1 MGNAEYRPYILYI
14 VVIRGD
20 AHEAQDADVFHGL
33 GHFAHSREVFHF
45 HAEFAFF
52 AGHIDLQENILYFA
66 DLAGFLIH
74 SFEQVFGIDRVDEV
88 EVFDGML
95 GLIGLQMTD

>member
-1 MGNAEYRPYILYI
+1 MPNLISSRATLTTAE
-14 VVIRGD
+14 
-20 AHEAQDADVFHGL
+20 EA
-33 GHFAHSREVFHF
+33 
-45 HAEFAFF
+45 
-52 AGHIDLQENILYFA
+52 QENILYFA